1 LNNKIYF
8 IEGLANLGINE
19 GELFELQYS
28 RNRFTYKS
36 LLKFEDSPEAIC
48 IFKNKIYIAGYK
60 NFYVVNNFTK
70 EIVFK
75 DAFWSDLYPNSIAII
90 DETKVYLGIRSGIV
104 KLNLPE
110 KKMIFYKA
118 LQKKW

>member
-1 LNNKIYF
+1 M
-8 IEGLANLGINE
+8 ANLGINE